1 MQIGVQQLQEL
12 VVVFYQSSQTDVRRL
27 EIDDNDLT
35 QQRRQE
41 RPMIARFHAGA
52 SLILVNGE
60 VDRSRA
66 ERIEIVHVDKGSGL
80 SKLP

>member
-1 MQIGVQQLQEL
+1 
-12 VVVFYQSSQTDVRRL
+12 
-27 EIDDNDLT
+27 
-35 QQRRQE
+35 
-41 RPMIARFHAGA
+41 MIARFHAGA